1 MKITINL
8 TKQELDTI
16 EEALLQYNNLLLK
29 SENKDEMVGY
39 ELSLIRRVLE
49 EFGMEELDQ
58 EVKTQTKNLPA
69 PPQVNQYSSSQQ
81 QYSAPNQYPGPG
93 PSYPTPGQYPFSR

>member
-58 EVKTQTKNLPA
+58 EVKSQSKNLPV
-69 PPQVNQYSSSQQ
+69 PPQVNQYPSSQQ
-81 QYSAPNQYPGPG
+81 QYSAPNQYPSPG